1 VSAAGLIL
9 EIRRRGTRVSFML
22 DDRSGRIEVT
32 LNEEVHL
39 RHRDLLLKD
48 ALVLVDGSL
57 RFDEFS
63 DAWRIQARSLQSLAV
78 VRERQARR
86 LLLDWPR
93 EADRGE
99 LLNVLGATL
108 TRWHGGDCAVVV
120 RYCAADTQALLT
132 LGEEWKVRASSE
144 LIEQLE
150 QHFGVVR
157 VAYGPPGNLIAA
169 PA

>member
-1 VSAAGLIL
+1 
-9 EIRRRGTRVSFML
+9 ML

-32 LNEEVHL
+32 LSEETHQ
-39 RHRDLLLKD
+39 RHRDLVIKD
-48 ALVLVDGSL
+48 ALVLVEGSL

-63 DAWRIQARSLQSLAV
+63 DAWRIQARALQSLAV

-86 LLLDWPR
+86 LLVEWPDA
-93 EADRGE
+93 ADRGE
-99 LLNVLGATL
+99 LLDALGDTL

-120 RYCAADTQALLT
+120 RYCAAESQALLT
-132 LGEEWKVRASSE
+132 LGEEWKVRACSE

-150 QHFGVVR
+150 RHFGAVR
-157 VAYGPPGNLIAA
+157 VAYGPPGGLAAA